1 MLTGWNII
9 EIGRLI
15 RDLVLRPG
23 VGVVSRIVR
32 LNPRVAISDGIGGFR
47 TGKSRSFFSS
57 DESSGSSGCCWSGII
72 GGLKG

>member
-23 VGVVSRIVR
+23 VGVISRIVR
-32 LNPRVAISDGIGGFR
+32 FNPRVTISDGIGGF
-47 TGKSRSFFSS
+47 
-57 DESSGSSGCCWSGII
+57 
-72 GGLKG
+72 